1 VQLVKTN
8 INHGQGLSKTE
19 FKVNSRGH
27 GLVALVMSLWM
38 HFTALTAAQE
48 AEEYQGDDGSEDK
61 EKEEEEEEEG
71 EEEGGEEKEEEEEEE
86 EEEEDEAM
94 QRAIVGIRSKASRT
108 VATLADDLRVL
119 TKIQN
124 YSGRLTAVRGRM
136 LAQQEANSKLKI
148 DVARLKAQIR
158 SLRAAANKPVE
169 VQVVNK
175 LVRKQDAPWTVT
187 GRAKDGLPEGDSL
200 AYK

>member
-1 VQLVKTN
+1 
-8 INHGQGLSKTE
+8 
-19 FKVNSRGH
+19 
-27 GLVALVMSLWM
+27 M
-38 HFTALTAAQE
+38 
-48 AEEYQGDDGSEDK
+48 EED
-61 EKEEEEEEEG
+61 
-71 EEEGGEEKEEEEEEE
+71 EEKEEEEE

-124 YSGRLTAVRGRM
+124 YSGRLPAVRGRM
-136 LAQQEANSKLKI
+136 LAQQEALGELKI

-158 SLRAAANKPVE
+158 TLRAAANKPVE
-169 VQVVNK
+169 VPVVNK

>member
-1 VQLVKTN
+1 
-8 INHGQGLSKTE
+8 
-19 FKVNSRGH
+19 
-27 GLVALVMSLWM
+27 
-38 HFTALTAAQE
+38 
-48 AEEYQGDDGSEDK
+48 
-61 EKEEEEEEEG
+61 
-71 EEEGGEEKEEEEEEE
+71 
-86 EEEEDEAM
+86 M

-108 VATLADDLRVL
+108 VATLADALRVL

-124 YSGRLTAVRGRM
+124 YSGRLPAVRDRM

-148 DVARLKAQIR
+148 DVARLMKAQIR

-169 VQVVNK
+169 VPVVNK
-175 LVRKQDAPWTVT
+175 LERKQDAPWTVT

>member
-1 VQLVKTN
+1 
-8 INHGQGLSKTE
+8 
-19 FKVNSRGH
+19 
-27 GLVALVMSLWM
+27 
-38 HFTALTAAQE
+38 
-48 AEEYQGDDGSEDK
+48 
-61 EKEEEEEEEG
+61 
-71 EEEGGEEKEEEEEEE
+71 
-86 EEEEDEAM
+86 M
-94 QRAIVGIRSKASRT
+94 QRAIGGIRSKASKT

-124 YSGRLTAVRGRM
+124 YSGRLPAVRGRM

-175 LVRKQDAPWTVT
+175 LERKQDAPWTVT